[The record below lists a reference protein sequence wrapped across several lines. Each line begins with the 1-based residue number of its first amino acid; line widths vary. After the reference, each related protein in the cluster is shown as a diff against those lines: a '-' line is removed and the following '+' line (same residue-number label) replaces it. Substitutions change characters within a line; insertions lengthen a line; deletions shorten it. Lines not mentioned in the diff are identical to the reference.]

1 MPFTGRPQRMMK
13 IGLGALYK
21 NKACESVFKKSVR
34 KVYERSAARE
44 RNFSKMNSKWEVF
57 CLATRQKMIRL

>member
-44 RNFSKMNSKWEVF
+44 RNFSKMNSK
-57 CLATRQKMIRL
+57 